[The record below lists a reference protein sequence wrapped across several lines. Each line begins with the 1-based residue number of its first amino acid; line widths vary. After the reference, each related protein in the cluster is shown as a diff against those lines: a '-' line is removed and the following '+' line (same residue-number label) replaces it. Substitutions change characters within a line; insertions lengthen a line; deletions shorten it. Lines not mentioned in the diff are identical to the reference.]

1 MCVQTS
7 RARDKH
13 LSWGFPQCTSQKS
26 NVLHN
31 KKHSRPL
38 DIVLRLLFLMH
49 LYKTTSPVM
58 HFSSEKSD
66 RPSSAS
72 KRYINLLIKSDVNYF
87 HKCHNNKRCQRLHER
102 NICPY
107 FDSRH
112 ILLDGVNKSSKMH
125 WFLFHRL
132 FKSLNK
138 CFCVQQPQKKH
149 MSYFAYACKFGVK
162 SCCLSPNFRTSAT

>member
-13 LSWGFPQCTSQKS
+13 LSWESLNAPHKNQTCFTTKTQQTPRHRTTPSLPDAFVQ
-26 NVLHN
+26 NN
-31 KKHSRPL
+31 KPGNA
-38 DIVLRLLFLMH
+38 LL
-49 LYKTTSPVM
+49 
-58 HFSSEKSD
+58 SEKSD
-66 RPSSAS
+66 RTSSAS

-112 ILLDGVNKSSKMH
+112 ILLDGVNKSSKMY

-132 FKSLNK
+132 FKSLHK
-138 CFCVQQPQKKH
+138 CFCVQQPQK
-149 MSYFAYACKFGVK
+149 SIYIRLLNDIFP
-162 SCCLSPNFRTSAT
+162 LE

>member
-13 LSWGFPQCTSQKS
+13 LSWEVPQCTSQKS

-58 HFSSEKSD
+58 HFSSGKSD
-66 RPSSAS
+66 RTSSAS

-112 ILLDGVNKSSKMH
+112 ILLDGVNKPSKMH

-138 CFCVQQPQKKH
+138 
-149 MSYFAYACKFGVK
+149 
-162 SCCLSPNFRTSAT
+162 